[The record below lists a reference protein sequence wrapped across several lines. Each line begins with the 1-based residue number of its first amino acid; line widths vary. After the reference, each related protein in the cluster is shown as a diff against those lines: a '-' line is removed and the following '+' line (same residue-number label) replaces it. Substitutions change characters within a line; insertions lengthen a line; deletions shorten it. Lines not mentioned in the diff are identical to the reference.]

1 MIVDVRIYTL
11 NYVQVPAYVEVTGKM
26 ASSIYQVANGHPIQM
41 QQNCYLAPTVF
52 SSIR

>member
-1 MIVDVRIYTL
+1 MIVGVRTYTL
-11 NYVQVPAYVEVTGKM
+11 NGAQVPAHDKVTGKM